1 MIYTFLHIYNYLNDG
16 IFYFFYLIVFY
27 LVIFLMNTS
36 FSSLLYNYESSVS
49 VLAIQSY
56 TPFNK
61 RKWEKR
67 KKKLLHQSADWC
79 HLWICIA
86 RLDGALKEDNWL
98 DRKATWWEELQKAP
112 ESLPRLS
119 WGLFKAY
126 LKPTEDTARANQRF
140 SSAFAALNGR
150 H

>member
-16 IFYFFYLIVFY
+16 IFIFFYLIVFY

-67 KKKLLHQSADWC
+67 KKNYYINQLTD
-79 HLWICIA
+79 
-86 RLDGALKEDNWL
+86 
-98 DRKATWWEELQKAP
+98 ATYEYA
-112 ESLPRLS
+112 SL
-119 WGLFKAY
+119 G
-126 LKPTEDTARANQRF
+126 
-140 SSAFAALNGR
+140 
-150 H
+150 